1 MIKYIIFY
9 LYKYIIL
16 INVYI
21 LFSMILQNSL
31 VVKILEFNI
40 FFSFCVC
47 FSYVCIYN
55 RICNCIYKKDIVY
68 HGFRVLPVH
77 EDDPLYMEIFPE
89 NTFLNEFLE

>member
-1 MIKYIIFY
+1 MIKYIIYY

-16 INVYI
+16 INIYI

-40 FFSFCVC
+40 YIFFFSFCVC
-47 FSYVCIYN
+47 FSYV
-55 RICNCIYKKDIVY
+55 CIYKKDIVY